1 MKTKTYLVAL
11 MAMVMGWS
19 SCSDNDSVSGGEKS
33 KYITVSTSISNTSRV
48 ATDANGGQTFEEGDQ
63 ISVYAWMGSGDVAPE
78 AKDLVVNNSINQLT
92 AGKWVATPQMLWKNN
107 TDKHYFIGIY
117 PATAVDNLAA
127 GTYQLDV
134 TDQEKSDL
142 LVAVNNQ
149 GLSFDH
155 DSQNAVQLH
164 FSHVMAKVVVNL
176 QYKSQWAT
184 TPTVENVTLKDVAQT
199 ATINYLTKAVTPL
212 TDKVSAVS
220 LPATQANVKYG
231 SVLIPQGGIQEI
243 SVVIDGKNFVYDNGT
258 AFSFASGKTTT
269 INLMVGRDELKL
281 NDVKITDWADGE
293 TFDGEALD

>member
-11 MAMVMGWS
+11 MAMVVGWS

-48 ATDANGGQTFEEGDQ
+48 ATDANGGQTFEEGDK
-63 ISVYAWMGSGDVAPE
+63 ISVYAWMGSKDVAPE

-127 GTYQLDV
+127 GSYQLDV

-142 LVAVNNQ
+142 LLAVNNQ

-155 DSQNAVQLH
+155 DSQNAVQLQ
-164 FSHVMAKVVVNL
+164 FTHVMARVVVNL
-176 QYKSQWAT
+176 QYRSQWAT
-184 TPTVENVTLKDVAQT
+184 IPTVEKVTLQDVVQS
-199 ATINYLTKAVTPL
+199 ATINYLTKAVTPAEE
-212 TDKVSAVS
+212 TIPSIS
-220 LPATQANVKYG
+220 IPATKANEKYG
-231 SVLIPQGGIQEI
+231 SVLIPQGKVQKI
-243 SVVIDGKNFVYDNGT
+243 SVVIDGKNFVYDHVT
-258 AFSFASGKTTT
+258 PFTFESGKVTT
-269 INLMVGRDELKL
+269 INLIVGRDEIKL
-281 NDVKITDWADGE
+281 DDVKITDWEKGE
-293 TFDGEALD
+293 SFDGEALD